1 MKPLNVITPRDT
13 SGVIRLLRAALA
25 GGEAV
30 CVSADPVSEVSAP
43 DDCALVVLTSGSTAN
58 PKQVSLSAKALMAS
72 ARATAE
78 AIGSGRWVLA
88 LPLTYIAGLMVV
100 IRSIES
106 GTELVSYDESTFD
119 AESFATVVNEL
130 PEDTWFTSL
139 VPAQLSRFVDHAET
153 NADGV
158 AALTKF
164 RAILVGG
171 QAIPAG
177 VVDRATALGAN
188 VIRTYGSAE
197 TAGGVVYDGTPIGD
211 TELRIAEDGVLE
223 IRSSS
228 LATGYLGDDDRTR
241 ETFVDG
247 WYRTSDLAHLDN
259 GRLVIDGRVD
269 DIIVTGGVKVSLAD
283 IERVLSRHGYN
294 AIASWFPDDEWG
306 QVPALVSTDELD
318 RDVVRAIIEDELGK
332 AARPYRIVRVET
344 VPTLSSG
351 KVDRAAVREIVLNSR
366 P

>member
-1 MKPLNVITPRDT
+1 DGLV
-13 SGVIRLLRAALA
+13 
-25 GGEAV
+25 
-30 CVSADPVSEVSAP
+30 P

-58 PKQVSLSAKALMAS
+58 PKQVTLSANALVAS

-78 AIGSGRWVLA
+78 AIGIGRWVLA

-100 IRSIES
+100 VRSIES
-106 GTELVSYDESTFD
+106 GTELVSYYESTFD
-119 AESFATVVNEL
+119 PESFVTLVNAL

-139 VPAQLSRFVDHAET
+139 VPAQLARLVDHAE
-153 NADGV
+153 ASEDSV

-171 QAIPAG
+171 QAIPTG
-177 VVDRATALGAN
+177 LVDRATALGAN

-197 TAGGVVYDGTPIGD
+197 TAGGVVYDGIPIGD

-228 LATGYLGDDDRTR
+228 LANGYLGDDIRTR
-241 ETFVDG
+241 ETFVNG
-247 WYRTSDLAHLDN
+247 WYRTSDIAHLDN

-283 IERVLSRHGYN
+283 IERVLAARGIS
-294 AIASWFPDDEWG
+294 AVASWYPDDQWG
-306 QVPALVSTDELD
+306 QVPALVSTDNLD
-318 RDVVRAIIEDELGK
+318 RDEVRAIIADELGK
-332 AARPYRIVRVET
+332 AARPYRIVLVET
-344 VPTLSSG
+344 VPMLSSG